1 MVRSYSQ
8 RSQLKR
14 IWGKIHQKLFKN
26 TVFQVSADGKVKI
39 KTKKKKPVEIPA
51 VDCITAWLFSAQLGF
66 SVSIVAGFPSAAS
79 HMDDHVFICF
89 NISEQVTACPV
100 ISTII
105 C

>member
-26 TVFQVSADGKVKI
+26 TVFQVAADGKVKI
-39 KTKKKKPVEIPA
+39 KTKIPA

>member
-26 TVFQVSADGKVKI
+26 TVFQVAADGKVKI
-39 KTKKKKPVEIPA
+39 KTKKTVEIPA

-66 SVSIVAGFPSAAS
+66 SVSIVAGFPCAAS
-79 HMDDHVFICF
+79 HMDDHVC
-89 NISEQVTACPV
+89 
-100 ISTII
+100 
-105 C
+105 